1 MVKVYLEALGCRLN
15 TAEIEALAG
24 EFSGA
29 GCEIVRDPHEADVI
43 VLNTC
48 AVTAQATR
56 KSRHRVHALHR
67 VNPSA
72 RLAITG
78 CWATADP
85 AHVQALEGVRW
96 ALPNASKSELVWHT
110 TGVRTSPAPWSPA
123 RWGHTRAFLKVQ
135 DGCDHHCTYCVTR
148 LLRGPAHSRPLAE
161 IIAAAHE
168 RVSNGAQEVVLTGVS
183 LGSYGSDLSPS
194 VHLSELVK
202 AILRETAVPRLRLS
216 SIEPWDVD
224 EALIDLWNDPRLCR
238 QLHLP
243 LQSGSDAVLRRM
255 GRPITVDAYVQ
266 VVKRARR
273 VSPEIAI
280 TTDLITGFPGEREE
294 DFARTLALV
303 EDLAFARLHVFPYS
317 ERAGTAAVRL
327 PGRVPVEVRK
337 ARARM
342 LREKGERLAT
352 AYRRHF
358 LGQTLSVLWERQNG
372 RGEWV
377 GLSDNYLE
385 IRARSEALLHNRIA
399 NTLLVQSEQ
408 GFLRGEV
415 VLG

>member
-1 MVKVYLEALGCRLN
+1 MVKIYLEALGCRLN
-15 TAEIEALAG
+15 TAEVESLAS

-29 GCEIVRDPHEADVI
+29 GCEVVTNPRDADIV

-48 AVTAQATR
+48 AVTAQAAR
-56 KSRHRVHALHR
+56 KSRHRARALR
-67 VNPSA
+67 RLNPKA
-72 RLAITG
+72 EIAITG

-85 AHVQALEGVRW
+85 GRVQALEGVRW
-96 ALPNASKSELVWHT
+96 VLPNASKSELVWHT
-110 TGVRTSPAPWSPA
+110 IGVRASPTPWSPA
-123 RWGHTRAFLKVQ
+123 QWGHTRAFLKVQ

-161 IIAAAHE
+161 IVTSVRE
-168 RVSNGAQEVVLTGVS
+168 LVRNGAQEVVLTGVS

-194 VHLSELVK
+194 VHLSEMVR
-202 AILRETAVPRLRLS
+202 AILRETDVPRLRLS

-266 VVKRARR
+266 VVERARR
-273 VSPEIAI
+273 VSPDLAI

-294 DFARTLALV
+294 DFACTLALV

-317 ERAGTAAVRL
+317 ERVGTPAARL
-327 PGRVPVEVRK
+327 PEKVPVPVRK
-337 ARARM
+337 VRARI
-342 LREKGERLAT
+342 LREIGERLAT
-352 AYRRHF
+352 VYRRHF
-358 LGQTLSVLWERQNG
+358 LGQTLSVLWERQNE

-385 IRARSEALLHNRIA
+385 IRTMSDENLHNKI
-399 NTLLVQSEQ
+399 TPILLSEEID
-408 GFLRGEV
+408 GHLVGR
-415 VLG
+415 